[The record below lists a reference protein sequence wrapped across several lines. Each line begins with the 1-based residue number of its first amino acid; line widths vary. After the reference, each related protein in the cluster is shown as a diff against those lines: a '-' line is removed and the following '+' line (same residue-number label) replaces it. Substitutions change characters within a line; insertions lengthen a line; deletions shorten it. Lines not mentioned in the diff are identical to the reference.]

1 MIKIIPIHWIKL
13 TFSLKRKYAIRT
25 ETGSSSA
32 DTMLP
37 RPIPVR
43 GKPALNNKGGIIV
56 PKSASIIPHFMKIS
70 KLKGVVCVAIANP
83 VTIKA
88 PPRSMYKLRCAE
100 ETCVA
105 KRLAVNM
112 VVVKEVA
119 AKSPKTIPRQSNSTL
134 L

>member
-13 TFSLKRKYAIRT
+13 TFSLKRKYAIST
-25 ETGSSSA
+25 DTGSSSA
-32 DTMLP
+32 ETILP
-37 RPIPVR
+37 RPIPVS
-43 GKPALNNKGGIIV
+43 GKPALNNKGGIMV
-56 PKSASIIPHFMKIS
+56 PKRASMIPHFMKIS

-83 VTIKA
+83 VTITA
-88 PPRSMYKLRCAE
+88 PPRSMNKLRCAD

-105 KRLAVNM
+105 TRLAVNM

-119 AKSPKTIPRQSNSTL
+119 AKSPKTMPRQSNSTL